1 VWNLGNLAHLSLNWI
16 VHGWVLGHITLYM
29 FGNQLEKP
37 NKSVFGLQQIFV
49 IFDPQNGK
57 KFGGFF
63 FLL

>member
-1 VWNLGNLAHLSLNWI
+1 M

-37 NKSVFGLQQIFV
+37 DKSEFGFQQIFV
-49 IFDPQNGK
+49 IFLSQK
-57 KFGGFF
+57 ILGFD

>member
-1 VWNLGNLAHLSLNWI
+1 
-16 VHGWVLGHITLYM
+16 M